1 MLDLILMH
9 APSIYDFRKRNRFYG
24 PVSDVI
30 PSTPIFEMY
39 PIGFVSILNEL
50 IPGGFKVKI
59 ENLAVEMLMNEN
71 FDVEKRIEKLDSE
84 IVAIDLHWLPHVHG
98 AVNIAKIVKK
108 YHPDTAVLLGGI
120 SSSYYRN
127 EIIRDFG
134 FVDFVLIGDTTEPFF
149 PMLIEEYEKNGDLSK
164 VPNLV
169 WRENS
174 KIRINKIEPPENYI
188 DRVHLNYKYLIKQC
202 VRTMDVKSAI
212 PYSDWIVSPSG
223 MTFIQKGC
231 HHNCVICGGSNFAY
245 KNSYFRKA
253 VSYRSVD
260 NVVQDLLSI
269 QENLGAPAFVIGD
282 IHEAGKK
289 YEEELLSKIKENG
302 IDIPIM
308 FEIFNPAPES
318 YYVNIEKNVSEYT
331 FEISPESSNEMV
343 RAGGGRYY
351 NNFAL
356 EKTIEYAK
364 NHGARKMDV
373 FFSIG
378 LTKQTREDIYNDV
391 KYMDKMYD
399 RYGNWIHLFT
409 SPIAPFVDPGSLAF
423 EQNEKYGYRIFAR
436 TLKEHYD
443 LLDRS
448 KSWTDSLNYETNWLT
463 RQDIGSLSLEA
474 GYMIAK
480 MKAEKGLSKGDVN
493 IELIEQFLNNVSH
506 DGANPLPRNYI
517 GPIIYDKDELVW
529 SKKIRIKNINCFM
542 VNFYRELLKMKENAF
557 KKL

>member
-39 PIGFVSILNEL
+39 PIGFLSILNEL
-50 IPGGFKVKI
+50 VPKGFNVKI
-59 ENLAVEMLMNEN
+59 ENIAVEMLMDEN
-71 FDVEKRIEKLDSE
+71 FDVEKRIKKLDSE

-98 AVNIAKIVKK
+98 ALNLAKMVKK
-108 YHPDTAVLLGGI
+108 YHPETAVLLGGI
-120 SSSYYRN
+120 SSSYYRK
-127 EIIRDFG
+127 EIMKDLDFI
-134 FVDFVLIGDTTEPFF
+134 DFVLIGDTTEPFF
-149 PMLIEEYEKNGDLSK
+149 PELIEIYEKIGDLSK
-164 VPNLV
+164 VSNLV

-174 KIRINKIEPPENYI
+174 KVRINKIEPPENYI
-188 DRVHLNYKYLIKQC
+188 DSVHLNYKYMIKQC
-202 VRTMDVKSAI
+202 VRNLNVKSAI

-231 HHNCVICGGSNFAY
+231 HHNCVICGGSKFAY
-245 KNSYFRKA
+245 ENSYFRKA

-260 NVVQDLLSI
+260 NVINDLLSI
-269 QENLGAPAFVIGD
+269 QENLGAPAFIIGD
-282 IHEAGKK
+282 VHEAGQN
-289 YEEELLSKIKENG
+289 YEEELLRKIKENG

-308 FEIFNPAPES
+308 FEIFDPAPES
-318 YYVNIEKNVSEYT
+318 YYYNIEKNVSEYT
-331 FEISPESSNEMV
+331 FEISPESSNENV
-343 RAGGGRYY
+343 RAGSGRFY
-351 NNFAL
+351 NNHAL

-364 NHGARKMDV
+364 KHSARKMDV

-378 LTKQTREDIYNDV
+378 LTKQTKEDVYNDI
-391 KYMDKMYD
+391 KYMDRMYD
-399 RYGNWIHLFT
+399 LYKNWIHLFT

-443 LLDRS
+443 LLDNS
-448 KSWTDSLNYETNWLT
+448 KSWTDSLNYETIWLSK
-463 RQDIGSLSLEA
+463 QDIGFLSLEA
-474 GYMIAK
+474 GYKIAK
-480 MKAEKGLSKGDVN
+480 MKKEKGLPGKEMN
-493 IELIEQFLNNVSH
+493 IELIEQFMNNVSH

-529 SKKIRIKNINCFM
+529 SKKIKIKNLNCFM
-542 VNFYRELLKMKENAF
+542 VNFYRGLLKMKEKAF
-557 KKL
+557 R

>member
-1 MLDLILMH
+1 MYDLILLH

-39 PIGFVSILNEL
+39 PIGFLSILNEL
-50 IPGGFKVKI
+50 IPKGYKVKI
-59 ENLAVEMLMNEN
+59 ENIAVEMLMDEN
-71 FDVEKRIEKLDSE
+71 FDVEKRIKKLESE

-98 AVNIAKIVKK
+98 ALNLAKIVKK

-120 SSSYYRN
+120 SSSYYHN
-127 EIIRDFG
+127 EIIKNLDFI
-134 FVDFVLIGDTTEPFF
+134 DYVLIGDTTEPFF
-149 PMLIEEYEKNGDLSK
+149 PELIDAHENKNDFSA
-164 VPNLV
+164 VHNLV
-169 WRENS
+169 WRDGS
-174 KIRINKIEPPENYI
+174 KVKINKIEPPENYI
-188 DRVHLNYKYLIKQC
+188 DSVHLNYKYMIKQC
-202 VRTMDVKSAI
+202 IRNLDVKSAI

-231 HHNCVICGGSNFAY
+231 HHNCVICGGSKFAY
-245 KNSYFRKA
+245 ENSYFRKV
-253 VSYRSVD
+253 VSYRSID
-260 NVVQDLLSI
+260 NVIDDLISI

-282 IHEAGKK
+282 VHEAGQK
-289 YEEELLSKIKENG
+289 YEEELLRKIKENG

-318 YYVNIEKNVSEYT
+318 FYENIEKNVSEFT

-364 NHGARKMDV
+364 KHSARKMDV

-378 LTKQTREDIYNDV
+378 LTKQTRDDVYNDI
-391 KYMDKMYD
+391 KYMDRMYD
-399 RYGNWIHLFT
+399 LYRNWIHLFT

-436 TLKEHYD
+436 TLMEHYN
-443 LLDRS
+443 LLDKSR
-448 KSWTDSLNYETNWLT
+448 SWTDSLNYETQWLSK
-463 RQDIGSLSLEA
+463 QDIGSLSLEA

-480 MKAEKGLSKGDVN
+480 MKKEKGLSSSEIN

-529 SKKIRIKNINCFM
+529 SKKIKIKNLNCFM
-542 VNFYRELLKMKENAF
+542 VNFYREMLKMKEKAF
-557 KKL
+557 K